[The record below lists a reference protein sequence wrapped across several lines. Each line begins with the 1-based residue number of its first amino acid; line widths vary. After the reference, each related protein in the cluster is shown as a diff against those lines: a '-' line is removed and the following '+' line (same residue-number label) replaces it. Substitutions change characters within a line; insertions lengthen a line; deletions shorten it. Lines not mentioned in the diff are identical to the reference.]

1 MTRQIENVHS
11 LVGSSTGNRSF
22 RVNALAA
29 AVVLMI
35 GGALTGLGQQP
46 QSVQS
51 ESAKPSTEKKPAVE
65 PKEKM
70 AGNYTMH
77 SSVELG
83 GVLTQ
88 KDGSSAMWATMVNEG
103 TGMRVLNE
111 SRDFSTTHPRK
122 KTFF

>member
-51 ESAKPSTEKKPAVE
+51 ESAKPSTEKKPAVD
-65 PKEKM
+65 PKETM
-70 AGNYTMH
+70 ARCTP
-77 SSVELG
+77 
-83 GVLTQ
+83 
-88 KDGSSAMWATMVNEG
+88 
-103 TGMRVLNE
+103 VLNWAV
-111 SRDFSTTHPRK
+111 SLRK
-122 KTFF
+122 KTAVAQCGRRW